1 MSVLNTAPSQ
11 EQAEPARV
19 ERPCPGCGTA
29 HDSRADTRV
38 LARDG
43 WDVMR
48 CRSCGF
54 VYMPHFAPAEAYID
68 DLAWE
73 KQFAREGAQRRE
85 RSPLLQRLEDATRW
99 RHRIIPRARPEN
111 LVRAR
116 VDGGRVLDIGCGT
129 GSHALP
135 FVGDFVP
142 YGIELSRALAEEA
155 NGHFAPH
162 GGHCIHAESRAG
174 LAEFAEDFFSAA
186 VLRSYLEHE
195 AYPNEVLAGL
205 ARVLRP
211 GGVAIVKVP
220 NYGSLNRMVMGTKW
234 CGFRVPDHVNYFTKA
249 SLTQMAERNGFRVEL
264 PLLWSL
270 PTDDNMWAILHR

>member
-1 MSVLNTAPSQ
+1 MRARAPS
-11 EQAEPARV
+11 
-19 ERPCPGCGTA
+19 G
-29 HDSRADTRV
+29 
-38 LARDG
+38 
-43 WDVMR
+43 
-48 CRSCGF
+48 
-54 VYMPHFAPAEAYID
+54 
-68 DLAWE
+68 
-73 KQFAREGAQRRE
+73 RE
-85 RSPLLQRLEDATRW
+85 RSPLLQRIEDATRW

-116 VDGGRVLDIGCGT
+116 IDAGRVLDIGCGT

-162 GGHCIHAESRAG
+162 GGHCVHAESRAG

-220 NYGSLNRMVMGTKW
+220 NYGSLNRMVMGAQMVRFPGSRP
-234 CGFRVPDHVNYFTKA
+234 CQLLHQDLPDGNSRTARIPGRTAAVMVA
-249 SLTQMAERNGFRVEL
+249 ADG
-264 PLLWSL
+264 
-270 PTDDNMWAILHR
+270 